1 MVVHREQI
9 GRDGEI
15 LICTID
21 GRKSVL
27 EWIKNGDKGVVC
39 DAFNDPRQMGKW
51 AVYMAA
57 LQASGVSTPSTYYVM
72 NDLVTTE
79 NVDTYYDANSTY

>member
-1 MVVHREQI
+1 MEQLQ
-9 GRDGEI
+9 RLSRLEI

-21 GRKSVL
+21 SRKSVL

>member
-1 MVVHREQI
+1 MHSRIQD
-9 GRDGEI
+9 R
-15 LICTID
+15 
-21 GRKSVL
+21 
-27 EWIKNGDKGVVC
+27 WI
-39 DAFNDPRQMGKW
+39 KW

>member
-1 MVVHREQI
+1 MVVHREQLQ
-9 GRDGEI
+9 R
-15 LICTID
+15 LS
-21 GRKSVL
+21 RL
-27 EWIKNGDKGVVC
+27 EE
-39 DAFNDPRQMGKW
+39 MGKW

>member
-1 MVVHREQI
+1 M
-9 GRDGEI
+9 
-15 LICTID
+15 
-21 GRKSVL
+21 L

-79 NVDTYYDANSTY
+79 NVDTYYVANSTY

>member
-1 MVVHREQI
+1 MVE
-9 GRDGEI
+9 
-15 LICTID
+15 
-21 GRKSVL
+21 KSVL